1 MLILELP
8 ETRIMQALN
17 NRGLLYALAL
27 AYLTGRADGIR
38 QVFATDEDI
47 AEATNGN
54 RQTLRLGVREL
65 VKWGALDRVEY
76 GYGYLYTIPEPGR
89 LRVIADRLIREREQL
104 F

>member
-8 ETRIMQALN
+8 ETRIMQALDW
-17 NRGLLYALAL
+17 RPALRIAL
-27 AYLTGRADGIR
+27 AYLTGRADGNR

-65 VKWGALDRVEY
+65 VKWGALDRVEH